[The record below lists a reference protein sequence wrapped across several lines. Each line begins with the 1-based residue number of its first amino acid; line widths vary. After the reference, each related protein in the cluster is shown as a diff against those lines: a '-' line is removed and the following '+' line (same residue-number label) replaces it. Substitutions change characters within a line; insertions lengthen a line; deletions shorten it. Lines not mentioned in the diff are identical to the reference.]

1 MNIENL
7 KTKAEADISE
17 YITKKIIELKKKTG
31 KEVTSIQFTAR
42 EKMTGLES
50 YDVKINLMYSIIKFI
65 HKPRFYG
72 VLLYLNGSEYLNH
85 NC

>member
-1 MNIENL
+1 MIL
-7 KTKAEADISE
+7 VVWRFRGPV

-50 YDVKINLMYSIIKFI
+50 YDIKIDLI
-65 HKPRFYG
+65 
-72 VLLYLNGSEYLNH
+72 
-85 NC
+85 

>member
-42 EKMTGLES
+42 EK
-50 YDVKINLMYSIIKFI
+50 IIKFI

>member
-1 MNIENL
+1 
-7 KTKAEADISE
+7 
-17 YITKKIIELKKKTG
+17 
-31 KEVTSIQFTAR
+31 
-42 EKMTGLES
+42 
-50 YDVKINLMYSIIKFI
+50 MYSIIKFI